1 MGGRNFRGIN
11 SWLPKVNKSSLTE
24 QLFAKSEQKQ
34 RFSLTKKKKT
44 PNNCAQARILSLAIK
59 NTRQASIPKKQ
70 NMKFI
75 PPR

>member
-34 RFSLTKKKKT
+34 RFSLTKKKKHPT
-44 PNNCAQARILSLAIK
+44 TVLKPES
-59 NTRQASIPKKQ
+59 
-70 NMKFI
+70 
-75 PPR
+75 

>member
-34 RFSLTKKKKT
+34 RFSLTKKK
-44 PNNCAQARILSLAIK
+44 NK
-59 NTRQASIPKKQ
+59 NQQLCSSQ
-70 NMKFI
+70 NLEFSH
-75 PPR
+75 